1 MMRWLVGR
9 VLETAMRRYNYDVSY
24 MKAMYD
30 ASPSA
35 FMRFNKLAALARR
48 REAAPLEAHEAA
60 RLVGTLVE
68 DCGPCTQLVADMA
81 REKGM
86 ADDQI
91 AAIIAGD
98 LAAMSAD
105 TMLGYRFARAIVAHL
120 HEADELREEVR
131 ARWGEKG
138 VLDLTLGAQMSRTY
152 PMIKVGLGF
161 AKSCGPVRIGSTTV
175 RPAWHRGDDATAS

>member
-1 MMRWLVGR
+1 MMRWLVNR
-9 VLETAMRRYNYDVSY
+9 VLEVAMRRYDYDVSY
-24 MKAMYD
+24 MRAMYA

-35 FMRFNKLAALARR
+35 FMRFNKVAALARH
-48 REAAPLEAHEAA
+48 REAAPMEAHEAA

-81 REKGM
+81 REEGM

-105 TMLGYRFARAIVAHL
+105 TALGYRFARAIVAHL
-120 HEADELREEVR
+120 SEADDLREEVR
-131 ARWGEKG
+131 ARWGDKG
-138 VLDLTLGAQMSRTY
+138 VLDLTLGTQMSRTY

-175 RPAWHRGDDATAS
+175 LPSGHKGGDATPG